1 MSTKT
6 LNRRKGHAAD
16 LTDKVVA
23 IALAQA
29 KARKTHSERNHAL
42 ILTSLATG
50 LRAGEIA
57 SLTWNM
63 LLDEDGCVGKTL
75 NLPNEV
81 AKWKSGA
88 MLPLAKPLRDSLQRL
103 LEVTKATVGVER
115 YQPVFLSQKG
125 SQGLTRQ
132 AIVDL
137 FRKMWADAGS
147 DGSSHSGRRY
157 FITRAARNVS
167 GVGGSLKDVMH
178 LARHKHMS
186 TTQLYVAQNTKAQ
199 VELVN
204 VIGKG
209 LR

>member
-1 MSTKT
+1 MNKT
-6 LNRRKGHAAD
+6 HRRKGHAAD
-16 LTDKVVA
+16 LTDKVVS

-29 KARKTHSERNHAL
+29 KARRTHSERNVAL
-42 ILTSLATG
+42 ILISLSTG

-57 SLTWNM
+57 SLTWKM
-63 LLDEDGCVGKTL
+63 LLEDDGNVGSTL
-75 NLPNEV
+75 TLPNDV
-81 AKWKSGA
+81 AKWNSGA
-88 MLPLAKPLRDSLQRL
+88 VLPLAKPLRDALQRL
-103 LEVTKATVGVER
+103 LDWTRETVGVEPN
-115 YQPVFLSQKG
+115 QPVFLSQKG

-137 FRKMWADAGS
+137 FRKIWADAGS
-147 DGSSHSGRRY
+147 EGSSHSGRRW
-157 FITRAARNVS
+157 FITHAARNVS
-167 GVGGSLKDVMH
+167 SVGGSLKDVMH

-204 VIGKG
+204 VIGKA

>member
-1 MSTKT
+1 MSTMT

-16 LTDKVVA
+16 LTDKVVG

-29 KARKTHSERNHAL
+29 KARSTHSERNHAL
-42 ILTSLATG
+42 ILVSVCTG
-50 LRAGEIA
+50 LRAAEIA
-57 SLTWNM
+57 SLTWKM
-63 LLDEDGCVGKTL
+63 FLDEDGCVGASL

-81 AKWKSGA
+81 AKWNSGA
-88 MLPLAKPLRDSLQRL
+88 MLPLAKPLRDALQRL
-103 LEVTKATVGVER
+103 LDVTKATVGIEPN
-115 YQPVFLSQKG
+115 QPVFLSQKG

-137 FRKMWADAGS
+137 FRKIWADAGS
-147 DGSSHSGRRY
+147 EGSSHSGRRY
-157 FITRAARNVS
+157 FITKAARSVS
-167 GVGGSLKDVMH
+167 SVGGSLRDVMS
-178 LARHKHMS
+178 LSRHKHLS
-186 TTQLYVAQNTKAQ
+186 TVQLYVAQNTKAQ

>member
-16 LTDKVVA
+16 LTDKVVG
-23 IALAQA
+23 IALTQA
-29 KARKTHSERNHAL
+29 KARNTHSERNHAL
-42 ILTSLATG
+42 ILVSVCTG

-57 SLTWNM
+57 SLTWKM
-63 LLDEDGCVGKTL
+63 LLDEDGCVGMSL

-81 AKWKSGA
+81 AKWNSGA
-88 MLPLAKPLRDSLQRL
+88 MLPLAKPLRDALQRL
-103 LEVTKATVGVER
+103 LDATRETVGVEPN
-115 YQPVFLSQKG
+115 QSVFLSQKG

-137 FRKMWADAGS
+137 FRKIWADAGS

-157 FITRAARNVS
+157 FITKAARSVS
-167 GVGGSLKDVMH
+167 SVGGSLRDVMS
-178 LARHKHMS
+178 LSRHKHLS
-186 TTQLYVAQNTKAQ
+186 TVQLYVAQNTKAQ

-204 VIGKG
+204 LIGKG
-209 LR
+209 FK

>member
-1 MSTKT
+1 MTKP
-6 LNRRKGHAAD
+6 NRRKGHAAD
-16 LTDKVVA
+16 LTDKVVS
-23 IALAQA
+23 IALMQA
-29 KARKTHSERNHAL
+29 KARKTHSERNVAL
-42 ILTSLATG
+42 ILTSLSTG

-57 SLTWNM
+57 SLTWKM
-63 LLDEDGCVGKTL
+63 LLDDDGNVGTTL
-75 NLPNEV
+75 TLPNEV

-88 MLPLAKPLRDSLQRL
+88 LLPLAKPLRDALQRL
-103 LEVTKATVGVER
+103 LDATRETAGVEPN
-115 YQPVFLSQKG
+115 QPVFLSQKG

-137 FRKMWADAGS
+137 FRKIWSDAGT

-157 FITRAARNVS
+157 FITHAARNVS
-167 GVGGSLKDVMH
+167 SVGGSLKDVMH

-204 VIGKG
+204 MIGKG

>member
-1 MSTKT
+1 MNTKT

-16 LTDKVVA
+16 LTDKVVG
-23 IALAQA
+23 IALMQA
-29 KARKTHSERNHAL
+29 KTRRTHSERNYAL
-42 ILTSLATG
+42 ILISLCTG

-57 SLTWNM
+57 SLTWKM
-63 LLDEDGCVGKTL
+63 VMDEDGRVGASL

-88 MLPLAKPLRDSLQRL
+88 MLPLANPLRDALQRL
-103 LEVTKATVGVER
+103 LDVTRATVGVEPN
-115 YQPVFLSQKG
+115 QPVFLSQKG
-125 SQGLTRQ
+125 SQGLSRQ

-137 FRKMWADAGS
+137 FRKIWADAGS

-157 FITRAARNVS
+157 FITKAARNVS
-167 GVGGSLKDVMH
+167 SVGGSLRDVMS
-178 LARHKHMS
+178 LSRHKHLS
-186 TTQLYVAQNTKAQ
+186 TVQLYVAQNTRAQ

-204 VIGKG
+204 IIGKG